1 MSGIP
6 TLRAVS
12 LVNLIFLCLLDYPFI
27 VSVFSAFGGL
37 RFLGN
42 GIIYLASFTQMCEHL
57 MAEKVCVDNK
67 LCLMQIG
74 ALPDAEKAKAKY

>member
-1 MSGIP
+1 MFVGS
-6 TLRAVS
+6 S
-12 LVNLIFLCLLDYPFI
+12 PFI

-42 GIIYLASFTQMCEHL
+42 GVIILASFTQMCEHL
-57 MAEKVCVDNK
+57 GSAEKVCDDNK

-74 ALPDAEKAKAKY
+74 ALLDAEKAKAKY